1 LKKDAHNNP
10 ELKLAFDFVEFT
22 DRNIFLTGKAGTGK
36 TTFLHNLKEKSPKRM
51 IVVAPTGVAAIN
63 AGGVTIHSFFQ
74 LPFGPIVPGY
84 TDANVKSAMRFSK
97 QKRSIIKS
105 LDLLVIDEISMV
117 RADLLDGID
126 KVLKRFRRNTEP
138 FGGVQ
143 MLMIGDMQQLPP
155 VVKDEEWR
163 LLKQHYQTAYFFSSL
178 ALQKT
183 NYITVTLQ
191 HVYRQKDQAFVEV
204 LNKIRDKKVDQEV
217 IETLNTRYNPEFY
230 SAAEN
235 YIILTT
241 HNAKAKVINDEKL
254 TELKEK
260 KESYKA
266 KITGNF
272 PEYIYPTE
280 LELEL
285 KVGAQVMFVKNDP
298 EHEKRFFNGKIGVIT
313 RISKEELVVKC
324 PDDKEEIF
332 VDPIEWQNIKYAID
346 DESKEIKETVEG
358 SFTQIPLKLAWAIT
372 IHKSQGLT
380 FDRVIIDS
388 EAAFAHGQVYVAFSR
403 CRSLEGLVLS
413 TRFSASNIK
422 ENSSID
428 GFNRLVESNQPDSN
442 ILEKSKIEF
451 QQKLL
456 LSVFTFTNIENE
468 IKWFTNLLFKNKRSL
483 PEDAPARVG
492 ELKESLKK
500 NVSSVS
506 ESFRKQINALL
517 IKNDNAEENE
527 ELQERVKKA
536 SIYFID
542 KINEEIKNKMGEI
555 SFETDNQEVRK
566 QIKKS
571 LGSLQDEMTLTLEC
585 LKSCENG
592 FVVKSYLNDR
602 AKALVEETSKTATS
616 KSKKLP
622 VSKDIVNIK
631 LYNVLKDWRDKKA
644 GEQGFPFYMVLTVK
658 TMRALS
664 NQVPQTMEELKRVH
678 GFGKRKMES
687 YGEELLQIL
696 KDFTSENEVN
706 IVIPDE
712 PEPTEKMHKIDTKQ
726 QSFDLWLKYKD
737 VKKIA
742 DERDFAT
749 STIQGHLAHFIG
761 MGELKA
767 TDFVTEKKL
776 TKITEILLKNPE
788 TSMGEAKE
796 LLGDEYSY
804 ADLKFARQHLVWLEK
819 QKGD

>member
-1 LKKDAHNNP
+1 LKKHSDHNP

-22 DRNIFLTGKAGTGK
+22 DRNIFLTGRAGTGK
-36 TTFLHNLKEKSPKRM
+36 TTFLHNLKVKSPKRM

-84 TDANVKSAMRFSK
+84 ADTNAKSAMRFSK

-126 KVLKRFRRNTEP
+126 QVLRRFRRNDEP

-143 MLMIGDMQQLPP
+143 ILMIGDMQQLPP

-163 LLKQHYQTAYFFSSL
+163 LLRQHYKTAYFFSSL

-183 NYITVTLQ
+183 DYITVTLQ

-204 LNKIRDKKVDQEV
+204 LNKIRDKKVDDQA
-217 IETLNTRYNPEFY
+217 IEILNARYNPDFDH
-230 SAAEN
+230 AAEN

-241 HNAKAKVINDEKL
+241 HNAKAKITNDNKL
-254 TELKEK
+254 AELKAK
-260 KESYKA
+260 KGKYKA
-266 KITGNF
+266 KIKGNF

-280 LELEL
+280 PELEL
-285 KVGAQVMFVKNDP
+285 KIGAQVMFVKNDP
-298 EHEKRFFNGKIGVIT
+298 EPEKRFFNGKIGVIT
-313 RISKEELVVKC
+313 KIGKEELVVKC
-324 PDDKEEIF
+324 PDDKEDIF
-332 VDPIEWQNIKYAID
+332 VDPIEWQNIKYSID
-346 DESKEIKETVEG
+346 EESKEIQETVEG

-413 TRFSASNIK
+413 TPFSPLNIK

-428 GFNRLVESNQPDSN
+428 GFNRLVESNQPDDKV
-442 ILEKSKIEF
+442 LEKSKMGF

-468 IKWFTNLLFKNKRSL
+468 VKWFTRLLFKHKRSL
-483 PEDAPARVG
+483 PGDAPGRVS
-492 ELKESLKK
+492 EIKDVLKK
-500 NVSSVS
+500 SVISVS
-506 ESFRKQINALL
+506 EGFRKQINTLL
-517 IKNDNAEENE
+517 VKNANAEDNE
-527 ELQERVKKA
+527 ELQERIKKA
-536 SIYFID
+536 SIYFRD
-542 KINEEIKNKMGEI
+542 KINDDLKSKIEEI

-571 LGSLQDEMTLTLEC
+571 LTGLHDEMTLVLQC

-592 FVVKSYLNDR
+592 FNVKHYLNDR
-602 AKALVEETSKTATS
+602 AKALVGELSKTSAA
-616 KSKKLP
+616 KNRKLP
-622 VSKDIVNIK
+622 VSKDIVNLK
-631 LYNVLKDWRDKKA
+631 LYNVLKAWRDKKA
-644 GEQGFPFYMVLTVK
+644 AEEGFPFYMVLTVK

-687 YGEELLQIL
+687 YGEEMLQML
-696 KDFTSENEVN
+696 KDFANENEVKV
-706 IVIPDE
+706 VIPE
-712 PEPTEKMHKIDTKQ
+712 EAVERKPKTDTKK
-726 QSFDLWLKYKD
+726 QSLDLWFKYKD

-749 STIQGHLAHFIG
+749 STIHGHLAHFVG
-761 MGELKA
+761 RGELKA
-767 TDFVTEKKL
+767 TDFVAEEKLK
-776 TKITEILLKNPE
+776 KITETLLKNPE
-788 TSMGEAKE
+788 MSLGETKE
-796 LLGDEYSY
+796 SLGDDYSY
-804 ADLKFARQHLVWLEK
+804 PELKYARQHLVWLEK
-819 QKGD
+819 QKGDKP

>member
-1 LKKDAHNNP
+1 LKKHSNQNP

-36 TTFLHNLKEKSPKRM
+36 TTFLHNLKVKSPKRM

-74 LPFGPIVPGY
+74 LPFGPNVPGY
-84 TDANVKSAMRFSK
+84 TDANVKTAMRFSK

-126 KVLKRFRRNTEP
+126 QVLRRFRRNSEP

-155 VVKDEEWR
+155 VVKDEEWH
-163 LLKQHYQTAYFFSSL
+163 LLRQHYQTAYFFSSI

-183 NYITVTLQ
+183 DYITVTLQ
-191 HVYRQKDQAFVEV
+191 HVYRQKDQSFVEV
-204 LNKIRDKKVDQEV
+204 LNKIRDKKVDTQT
-217 IETLNTRYNPEFY
+217 IETLNSRFNPDFD
-230 SAAEN
+230 SGAEN

-254 TELKEK
+254 AELKGNK
-260 KESYKA
+260 GNYKA

-285 KVGAQVMFVKNDP
+285 KAGAQVMFVKNDP
-298 EHEKRFFNGKIGVIT
+298 EPEKRFFNGKIGVIT
-313 RISKEELVVKC
+313 RISKDELVVKC

-388 EAAFAHGQVYVAFSR
+388 EAAFAHGQVYVALSR

-413 TRFSASNIK
+413 TRFSPSNIK

-428 GFNRLVESNQPDSN
+428 GFNKLVESNQPDGN
-442 ILEKSKIEF
+442 VLEKSKIEF

-456 LSVFTFTNIENE
+456 LSIFTFTNIENE
-468 IKWFTNLLFKNKRSL
+468 VKWFTNLLFKNKRSL
-483 PEDAPARVG
+483 PGDAPGRVS
-492 ELKESLKK
+492 ELKDTLKK
-500 NVSSVS
+500 NVTSVS
-506 ESFRKQINALL
+506 ESFRKQINSLL
-517 IKNDNAEENE
+517 AKNTNAEDNG
-527 ELQERVKKA
+527 ELQERIKKA
-536 SIYFID
+536 TIYFRD
-542 KINEEIKNKMGEI
+542 KINGELKNKMEEI

-571 LGSLQDEMTLTLEC
+571 FTSLQDEIALALEC

-592 FVVKSYLNDR
+592 FNVKRYLNDR
-602 AKALVEETSKTATS
+602 AKALVEEPSKTAAT
-616 KSKKLP
+616 KSKKSP
-622 VSKDIVNIK
+622 VSKEIANLN
-631 LYNVLKDWRDKKA
+631 LYNVLKAWRDKKA

-664 NQVPQTMEELKRVH
+664 NQVPQTMEELKKVH
-678 GFGKRKMES
+678 GFGKRKIES

-696 KDFTSENEVN
+696 KDFTSDNEVK
-706 IVIPDE
+706 IVVPDE
-712 PEPTEKMHKIDTKQ
+712 PEPAEKKPKIDTKK
-726 QSFDLWLKYKD
+726 QSLDLWLKYKD

-742 DERDFAT
+742 DERDFAV
-749 STIQGHLAHFIG
+749 STIQGHLAQFVGI
-761 MGELKA
+761 GELNA
-767 TDFVTEKKL
+767 TDFVDEKKL
-776 TKITEILLKNPE
+776 KKITDFLLKNPE
-788 TSMGEAKE
+788 MSMGESRE
-796 LLGDEYSY
+796 SLGDDYSY
-804 ADLKFARQHLVWLEK
+804 PELKVARQHLVWLEK
-819 QKGD
+819 QNGD